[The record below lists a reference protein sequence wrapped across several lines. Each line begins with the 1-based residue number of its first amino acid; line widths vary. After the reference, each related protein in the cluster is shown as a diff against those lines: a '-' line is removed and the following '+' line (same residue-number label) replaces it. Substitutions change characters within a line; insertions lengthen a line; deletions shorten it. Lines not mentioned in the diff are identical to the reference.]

1 MAVTQK
7 PNCKFRKYEMMRLS
21 WLRRE
26 LNAAMLR
33 WDEDKIDVKVEDAAY
48 GNEMK
53 DAVVSIIDHLE
64 QDFTDIKVAGEQL
77 WEVYG
82 VLQRKVD
89 QVLECFN
96 ELKLP
101 PVKTDILKNTD
112 AGPGVGS
119 SNVEVR
125 YRDAEMDKILN
136 SDRVDRVHIS
146 RDDSGQNEAE
156 IECMY
161 W

>member
-1 MAVTQK
+1 
-7 PNCKFRKYEMMRLS
+7 
-21 WLRRE
+21 
-26 LNAAMLR
+26 
-33 WDEDKIDVKVEDAAY
+33 
-48 GNEMK
+48 MK

-64 QDFTDIKVAGEQL
+64 QDFTDITVAGEQL

-89 QVLECFN
+89 QVLECIN

-119 SNVEVR
+119 SNAKGMPR
-125 YRDAEMDKILN
+125 CRD
-136 SDRVDRVHIS
+136 
-146 RDDSGQNEAE
+146 G
-156 IECMY
+156 
-161 W
+161 